1 MARPGIRPNG
11 VSIYSWKDNIP
22 SNALFSNQRTS
33 LDIIPTKKSFH
44 QEIEL
49 THDFEPLEATEGGSH
64 KFKLQHGDKLY
75 IPKLFKGPMAHEAQE
90 GSSYLHP
97 EVIQVL

>member
-49 THDFEPLEATEGGSH
+49 THDFEPLKATEEEAD
-64 KFKLQHGDKLY
+64 KFKLERVDNLD
-75 IPKLFKGPMAHEAQE
+75 
-90 GSSYLHP
+90 
-97 EVIQVL
+97 V